1 MQPLVPELYVSDIA
15 TSLGF
20 YVDILGFSICY
31 QRLEQQFAYLA
42 LGDAEL
48 MIEQPNSR
56 QWLLAALEHPY
67 GRGINLQISVSDVSI
82 LHAKLASHKIAP
94 LVALETRRYR
104 RANDSI
110 EVSQFVVADPDGYL
124 LRFSETIKIVAS

>member
-15 TSLGF
+15 TSLSF
-20 YVDILGFSICY
+20 YVDILGFSISY
-31 QRLEQQFAYLA
+31 QRLEEQFAYLA

-56 QWLLAALEHPY
+56 QWLLAPLEHPY
-67 GRGINLQISVSDVSI
+67 GRGINLQISVSNVST
-82 LHAKLASHKIAP
+82 LHAKLACHKIAP